1 MLEFFVKRPIT
12 TIMFVLFW
20 VVMGVVSYPKMN
32 VERMP
37 PMDLPMVTT
46 TLLYPGAG
54 PAEIESQVVKPVED
68 TISKVSGIK
77 KITSQVYDNYAYIV
91 TEFNLGENALEKQQ
105 EVKGMVDSIAYN
117 LPDDLEQP
125 VVRKL
130 NLMQQSV
137 MELAISGADL
147 RDAYE
152 FVDNVLSQKITAVRG
167 VADVEIFGG
176 RERAIRVFLDPQR
189 MTANGVSISAVL
201 QAVAAHNLN
210 VPAGKIESRWASN
223 SIRFVGEFATVEA
236 IENMS
241 ITTAEGLAFRLK
253 DIAEVK
259 DTAKDP
265 SFGGRHAGEDVLI
278 VSIVKA
284 TDGNAVKISD
294 IIQGRMDYYKRLVK
308 AGLKNESA
316 DIKITYDS
324 AESIRRETDST
335 LEGIVVGIILT
346 VIVLLAFTKNWRS
359 TVIAA
364 VVIPVSLVSG
374 FLFMNSSGFSINSM
388 TLLAIA
394 SALGTLIA
402 NAIILIESSLN
413 LLDEGHDPEHAAIE
427 GAKKVA
433 VAVLAGVGTNV
444 VVFLP
449 LAFME
454 GIAGLF
460 MNQFGMTVVYLTL
473 MSLLFSFTLT
483 PMMIAKFMK
492 KAEKKKVS
500 ENIKHEKTQ
509 LNWFKGIFNSEMRHP
524 WRWLGLSVAILFASS
539 FLLRFVGNEF
549 AASSD
554 TGEISITAR
563 APMGATYE
571 KSHKLARKIEEKLAE
586 FPEVAAASLKIG
598 RRGLQN
604 IGVNI
609 TLAPQSERA
618 SDKEIAQRMVAAFAD
633 IPDAEFIV
641 KAGESGGGAANS
653 NVDIVISV
661 LGEDDRIREGIAEE
675 LIARINELDEVQSA
689 MTAEQSPA
697 DEIQFIPNQ
706 GRMNEWGAS
715 NAAVGTAL
723 RTAIYGNDD
732 LKFREKGE
740 EYPLIV
746 EFSKIYKTADSVSDI
761 LIDTRR
767 GLVPASELGELEYR
781 PASRNIYRVD
791 KHRQTEVYVNLGKS
805 TIGPVRTK
813 INAIIHELKMPDD
826 YGVRYGGMSEMQD
839 ETTGEMGRTFLLA
852 SILTFILL
860 AAIMNSLTHPFTIA
874 TSIVTAFS
882 GVFVFMFLTGGTI
895 DISAMLSVIMLVGL
909 VVNNNILVL
918 EPAVSGVS
926 KGGKISEVLWE
937 QYSDKHR
944 VMLMTTIAI
953 VAGMLPQLFSTDG
966 TKISMSSVLIG
977 GMVGALI
984 WTYLLTPALFVLMER
999 LRSRILGKKIAK

>member
-1 MLEFFVKRPIT
+1 
-12 TIMFVLFW
+12 MFVLFW
-20 VVMGVVSYPKMN
+20 VVMGIVSYPKMN

-77 KITSQVYDNYAYIV
+77 KITSQIYDNYAYIV
-91 TEFNLGENALEKQQ
+91 TEFNLGEDALEKQQ

-152 FVDNVLSQKITAVRG
+152 FVDTILSQKITAVHG
-167 VADVEIFGG
+167 VADVEVFGG

-189 MTANGVSISAVL
+189 MTAKGVSISAVL
-201 QAVAAHNLN
+201 QAVTAHNLN
-210 VPAGKIESRWASN
+210 VPAGKIESKWAAN
-223 SIRFVGEFATVEA
+223 SIRFIGEFATVEQ

-241 ITTAEGLAFRLK
+241 ITTAEGLRFRLK
-253 DIAEVK
+253 DIAEVM

-265 SFGGRHAGEDVLI
+265 SFGGRYAGEDVLI
-278 VSIVKA
+278 ISIVKA

-294 IIQGRMDYYKRLVK
+294 GVRQRLDYYKKLVK
-308 AGLKNESA
+308 QGLKNENA

-335 LEGIVVGIILT
+335 LQGIIFGIILT

-359 TVIAA
+359 TVIAG

-413 LLDEGHDPEHAAIE
+413 LLEEGHEPEHAAIE
-427 GAKKVA
+427 GAKKAA
-433 VAVLAGVGTNV
+433 VAIFAGVGTNI

-460 MNQFGMTVVYLTL
+460 MNQFGMTVVYLTV

-492 KAEKKKVS
+492 KAEKKKVAATL
-500 ENIKHEKTQ
+500 KHEKMQ
-509 LNWFKGIFNSEMRHP
+509 LNWFKGIFNSEMKHP
-524 WRWLGLSVAILFASS
+524 WRWLGLAVGVLFASS

-549 AASSD
+549 SASAD
-554 TGEISITAR
+554 TGEINITAR
-563 APMGATYE
+563 APMGATFD
-571 KSHKLARKIEEKLAE
+571 KTHKLAKRIEDKLAE
-586 FPEVAAASLKIG
+586 FPEVAAASFKIG
-598 RRGLQN
+598 RRGIQN
-604 IGVNI
+604 IGASL
-609 TLAPQSERA
+609 TLVPSSGRA
-618 SDKEIAQRMVAAFAD
+618 SDKEIAQRLVAAFAD
-633 IPDAEFIV
+633 IPDADFLI
-641 KAGESGGGAANS
+641 KAGEIGGPSSAA
-653 NVDIVISV
+653 DMVISV
-661 LGEDDRIREGIAEE
+661 LGEDDPIREGIADE
-675 LIARINELDEVQSA
+675 LMAKINGLEEVQSA
-689 MTAEQSPA
+689 LLAEQTPTE
-697 DEIQFIPNQ
+697 EIQFIPNQ
-706 GRMNEWGAS
+706 RRMNEWGTS
-715 NAAVGTAL
+715 NAAVGVAL
-723 RTAIYGNDD
+723 RTAIYGDD
-732 LKFREKGE
+732 TLKFREKGE
-740 EYPLIV
+740 EYPLII
-746 EFSKIYKTADSVSDI
+746 EFSKLYKTVDSVSNI
-761 LIDTRR
+761 LIPTQR
-767 GLVPASELGELEYR
+767 GMVPVSELGKLEYR

-791 KHRQTEVYVNLGKS
+791 KHRQTEINVNLGKS

-813 INAIIHELKMPDD
+813 INAIIRDMNLPED
-826 YGVRYGGMSEMQD
+826 YRVIYGGMSEMQD
-839 ETTGEMGRTFLLA
+839 ETTGEMGKTFLLA
-852 SILTFILL
+852 TILTFILL

-874 TSIVTAFS
+874 TSIITAFS
-882 GVFVFMFLTGGTI
+882 GVFAFLFLTGGTI
-895 DISAMLSVIMLVGL
+895 NIAAMLSVIMLVGL
-909 VVNNNILVL
+909 VVNDNILVL
-918 EPAVSGVS
+918 EPV
-926 KGGKISEVLWE
+926 ISEIAKGKGVTDVLWE
-937 QYSDKHR
+937 QYNDKHR

-953 VAGMLPQLFSTDG
+953 VAGMLPQMFSTDG
-966 TKISMSSVLIG
+966 TKVSMSAVLIG
-977 GMVGALI
+977 GMVGALV

-999 LRSRILGKKIAK
+999 LRRKVLKIR